1 MVTSLITTTLDF
13 GVLTILVELFRV
25 HYVVA
30 TVAGTIVGAS
40 SNFLIN
46 RQWSFDDHTGGV
58 RWQVV
63 RFLPVQAGSSGLQ
76 ALFMWILVDKFHRQY
91 LMAKVIVAVSV
102 YMLWNYPMNRYFV
115 FPRDHDDV
123 KRPAALETRAR

>member
-1 MVTSLITTTLDF
+1 MVTSLITTALDF
-13 GVLTILVELFRV
+13 GVLFILVELFRV

-30 TVAGTIVGAS
+30 TLAGTIVGAS

-46 RQWSFDDHTGGV
+46 RHWSFNDHSGGMH
-58 RWQVV
+58 WQVV

-76 ALFMWILVDKFHRQY
+76 ALFMWIMVDQFHRQY
-91 LMAKVIVAVSV
+91 LTAKAIVAVSV

-115 FPRDHDDV
+115 FPRERRGRSNAV
-123 KRPAALETRAR
+123 LVGRV